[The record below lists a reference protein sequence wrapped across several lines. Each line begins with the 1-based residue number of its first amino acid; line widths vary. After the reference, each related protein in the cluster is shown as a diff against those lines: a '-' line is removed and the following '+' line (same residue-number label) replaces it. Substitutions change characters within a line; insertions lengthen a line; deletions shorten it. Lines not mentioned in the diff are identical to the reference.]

1 MFKRTMFGAAAAA
14 VVALAA
20 SSASAAVVITANP
33 DDPNVQVDD
42 SNGPA
47 TDTVHL
53 IGDGAYND
61 FTVYGTT
68 GPTDVGVIITGNEN
82 IKPSNLGTPQAW
94 ITTTDGSGLTFLDFA
109 LESGYHFTS
118 IEFNLN
124 TPQATGKPVPWA
136 VDVFSYK
143 GGLLEKTTLT
153 GITNSTFISVW
164 TTGGETLSHVSFNTY
179 GTPELTGVGQLR
191 ISGLTSV
198 AVPEPSTWAL
208 MIMGFGTAGAL
219 LRRRRLAPVAA

>member
-1 MFKRTMFGAAAAA
+1 MLKRMITGAAAVA
-14 VVALAA
+14 ALAL
-20 SSASAAVVITANP
+20 SATSAAAAVVITASP

-53 IGDGAYND
+53 IGDGLYND
-61 FTVYGTT
+61 FIVNGTT
-68 GPTDVGVIITGNEN
+68 GPTNVGVVITGNEN

-94 ITTTDGSGLTFLDFA
+94 ITSTDGSGLSYLDFA
-109 LESGYHFTS
+109 LQAGYHFTS

-124 TPQATGKPVPWA
+124 TPQTTGQPAPWQ

-143 GGLLEKTTLT
+143 NGLLEKTTLT
-153 GITNSTFISVW
+153 GLTNSSYISVW

-179 GTPELTGVGQLR
+179 GTPNLDGVGQLR
-191 ISGLTSV
+191 ISGLT
-198 AVPEPSTWAL
+198 AVPEPSSWAL
-208 MIMGFGTAGAL
+208 MIMGFGAAGAL
-219 LRRRRLAPVAA
+219 LRRRREAAVAA